1 MSRGIRIVRSGV
13 GPLRG
18 CFEGE
23 LIIEGW
29 GCGARAVDDDGAD
42 FLVDVRTGGLREVGR
57 RVRRVLWL
65 RRRRGKVGREVDEDD
80 EFSMC

>member
-18 CFEGE
+18 CFE
-23 LIIEGW
+23 
-29 GCGARAVDDDGAD
+29 
-42 FLVDVRTGGLREVGR
+42 DVRTGGLREVGR